1 MAKHRERLDM
11 RELRRVGRRRVMIN
25 DGEPDWDLDEDERDR
40 DKDEQ
45 ENEDAREI
53 ASLRNQ

>member
-1 MAKHRERLDM
+1 MPDLLND
-11 RELRRVGRRRVMIN
+11 RRRGRAMN
-25 DGEPDWDLDEDERDR
+25 DGEPDWDLDEDERDK

-45 ENEDAREI
+45 ENEDAKEI

>member
-1 MAKHRERLDM
+1 MLTLSITNTIAISVERRAM
-11 RELRRVGRRRVMIN
+11 MN

-40 DKDEQ
+40 YKEEQ
-45 ENEDAREI
+45 EEEDAKEI

>member
-1 MAKHRERLDM
+1 M
-11 RELRRVGRRRVMIN
+11 N
-25 DGEPDWDLDEDERDR
+25 DGEPDWDLDEDEREI

-45 ENEDAREI
+45 ENEDAKEI

>member
-1 MAKHRERLDM
+1 M
-11 RELRRVGRRRVMIN
+11 N

-40 DKDEQ
+40 YKEEQ
-45 ENEDAREI
+45 EEEDAKEI

>member
-1 MAKHRERLDM
+1 M
-11 RELRRVGRRRVMIN
+11 N
-25 DGEPDWDLDEDERDR
+25 DGEPDWDLDEDERDK

-45 ENEDAREI
+45 GNEDAREI

>member
-1 MAKHRERLDM
+1 M
-11 RELRRVGRRRVMIN
+11 N
-25 DGEPDWDLDEDERDR
+25 DGEPDWDLDEDEREI

-45 ENEDAREI
+45 ENEDAKDI

>member
-1 MAKHRERLDM
+1 MM
-11 RELRRVGRRRVMIN
+11 N
-25 DGEPDWDLDEDERDR
+25 DGEPYWDLDEDERDK

>member
-1 MAKHRERLDM
+1 MM
-11 RELRRVGRRRVMIN
+11 N

-40 DKDEQ
+40 YKDEQ
-45 ENEDAREI
+45 EEEDAKEI

>member
-1 MAKHRERLDM
+1 MM
-11 RELRRVGRRRVMIN
+11 MN
-25 DGEPDWDLDEDERDR
+25 DGEPDWDLDEDEREI

-45 ENEDAREI
+45 EEEDAKEI

>member
-1 MAKHRERLDM
+1 M
-11 RELRRVGRRRVMIN
+11 RELWRVGRWRLVN
-25 DGEPDWDLDEDERDR
+25 DGEPDWDLDEDERDK

-45 ENEDAREI
+45 ENEDAKEI

>member
-1 MAKHRERLDM
+1 MVCKEYERA
-11 RELRRVGRRRVMIN
+11 RGPVMN

-40 DKDEQ
+40 YKEEQ
-45 ENEDAREI
+45 EEEDAKEI

>member
-1 MAKHRERLDM
+1 MGVSSM
-11 RELRRVGRRRVMIN
+11 MN
-25 DGEPDWDLDEDERDR
+25 DGEPDWDLDEDERDK

-45 ENEDAREI
+45 ENEDAKEI

>member
-1 MAKHRERLDM
+1 MIAQDQ
-11 RELRRVGRRRVMIN
+11 RVRSMMN
-25 DGEPDWDLDEDERDR
+25 DGEPDWDLDEDEIDK

-45 ENEDAREI
+45 EEEDAREI

>member
-1 MAKHRERLDM
+1 MM
-11 RELRRVGRRRVMIN
+11 N
-25 DGEPDWDLDEDERDR
+25 DGEPDWDLDDEDLIDE

-45 ENEDAREI
+45 EEEDAREI